1 MDAFPNG
8 KNATSP
14 LDVPFEKLHSRD
26 AEKSKTRREQ
36 LSSDLGENNSNP
48 VMGRGCTPAD
58 RDTKAG
64 KATLITGAN
73 VKGLTVSALEAAK
86 KSNNS
91 SFSSA

>member
-1 MDAFPNG
+1 
-8 KNATSP
+8 
-14 LDVPFEKLHSRD
+14 
-26 AEKSKTRREQ
+26 

-73 VKGLTVSALEAAK
+73 VKGLTVSAFEAAK